1 MRVICLIIL
10 LIVLA
15 AVVVFAV
22 QNNETVTLQYL
33 DRSVTSSLPLL
44 IAIVYMLGM
53 VSGWTVIGFLKRS
66 LRRVTE
72 RREH

>member
-15 AVVVFAV
+15 TVVVFAV

-44 IAIVYMLGM
+44 IAIVYLLGM